1 MNRIFTRLGFTA
13 AALVA
18 GSGIVAHAQDSTT
31 GAISGVVTGPNGAV
45 VAGAKVILDGGR
57 GQVVRV
63 TDANGTFKAS
73 ALIPGVYQITV
84 TASGFET
91 ATKLTAQASINI
103 LTPVRVTMTKAAGAV
118 VEVLATSQAVDTTTQ
133 TSGATFTSETVS
145 SLPLGRSFSSV
156 VNMAP
161 GVASSGVDNNNPSVS
176 GSSGLENAY
185 VIDGVNTTGTGYG
198 AAGAYSITWGSRG
211 TGINTDFIS
220 EVQIKS
226 FGLDAEFGGT
236 TGGMVNA
243 VTKSGDNT
251 FRGQV
256 FAYLDIDSLQARNKV
271 PANLDPTLPIPNR
284 FDNSDR
290 QEFGFTVSG
299 PIIKDKLFYFVG
311 YNPIRNS
318 QKYTQVD
325 SRRLNYGTQFT
336 RKQQTDTYYGK
347 LNWVLTA
354 TQNLEFSIF
363 GDPGKDPY
371 QALNSAMSYLSNDKW
386 SSLEYGSSNWNLK
399 YNGVFFNDLLVEAHV
414 AQTKNKFHQGLDPAV
429 NNAFRVTD
437 VNTGAPI
444 NGHGGPGF
452 YENKD
457 EKNRQY
463 DIKITKTF
471 GDLELKAGYTS
482 EKLHYES
489 GTYYQGPHGQVDT
502 HAAAGGQA
510 YSTGALINQRY
521 YMIDPNAYTTD
532 ASGNKFTTAA
542 NIAPYYR
549 VTRARFTPPA
559 IAVDTPWDAYFIQAK
574 YSLNNRL
581 FIKAGFRW
589 EEEDMQG
596 RNETYKFKAADSMA
610 PRISI
615 TWDPDGNGKNKIY
628 AFYGKYFEKV
638 PLDLAVRSLSHEV
651 GTSRSDW
658 YNLDAA
664 GTTLSNPIQSGVSI
678 TDANPTTLKVGSA
691 TTTHY
696 TGSSGFLTPVMEGTK
711 LPYTNEYVLGWDSQ
725 LSEKVRVSNRL
736 VHRTIGRV
744 LEDMGI
750 DGGNYLPYFIANPGE
765 NSWRIAQAALALEAA
780 PAPDGYGVASPNLMG
795 SGQTATW
802 PKPVR
807 DYWAWEFEANYN
819 SAHWAGF
826 FNLRLSRLEGNY
838 EGLFRNDNGQS
849 DPNITSLYDFS
860 LEYMKNYETASATAR
875 FPSYTNDGDPGA
887 LISHPRG
894 LTGEEAFAS
903 GPLPNDRAVI
913 MNAGMSYNWD
923 NGFATGFV
931 VKIQTGSPLNKF
943 YGLIDYD
950 NAGELAAGGRGA
962 MGRTP
967 STMNFDWTGSYTWK
981 IKGTQSLNFKM
992 DVFNLFNAS
1001 KVTAY
1006 DQNYERSV
1014 DTINV
1019 NFMNISGYQT
1029 ARRVRLGVKYQF

>member
-18 GSGIVAHAQDSTT
+18 GSGIVAHAQDATT

-73 ALIPGVYQITV
+73 ALIPGQYLITV
-84 TASGFET
+84 TAPGFET
-91 ATKLTAQASINI
+91 ATKLNAQASINT

-145 SLPLGRSFSSV
+145 SLPLGRSFASV

-161 GVASSGVDNNNPSVS
+161 GVASSGVDNNNPAVS

-226 FGLDAEFGGT
+226 FGMDAEFGGT
-236 TGGMVNA
+236 TGGMINA

-256 FAYLDIDSLQARNKV
+256 FAYLDVDSLQARQKT
-271 PANLDPTLPIPNR
+271 PSLIDPNQIIPDR
-284 FDNSDR
+284 ADSSDR

-318 QKYTQVD
+318 QKVTQID
-325 SRRLNYGTQFT
+325 SRYANYNQQFE

-354 TQNLEFSIF
+354 TQNMEFSIF

-371 QALNSAMSYLSNDKW
+371 QALSNAMTRSPSYAW
-386 SSLEYGSSNWNLK
+386 SSLEYGSSNWSLK
-399 YNGVFFNDLLVEAHV
+399 YNGVFFNDMLVEARV
-414 AQTKNKFHQGLDPAV
+414 SQTKNKFHQGLDASV
-429 NNAFRVTD
+429 NNAFRVSD
-437 VNTGAPI
+437 VYNGALYSA
-444 NGHGGPGF
+444 GPGF

-463 DIKITKTF
+463 DIKVTKTF
-471 GDLELKAGYTS
+471 GDLELKAGYSS

-489 GTYYQGPHGQVDT
+489 GTYYQGPRGQVDT
-502 HAAAGGQA
+502 HTLAGGQA
-510 YSTGALINQRY
+510 YTSGALVSQRY
-521 YMIDPNAYTTD
+521 YMINPALVD
-532 ASGNKFTTAA
+532 ATGHTTAA
-542 NIAPYYR
+542 NIAPYWR
-549 VTRARFTPPA
+549 VTRARFTEPA
-559 IAVDTPWDAYFIQAK
+559 ITVDSPWDAYFVQAK

-615 TWDPDGNGKNKIY
+615 TWDPEGNGKNKIY
-628 AFYGKYFEKV
+628 AFYGKYYEKV
-638 PLDLAVRSLSHEV
+638 PLDLNVRSLSHEV

-658 YNLDAA
+658 YNINATYSA
-664 GTTLSNPIQSGVSI
+664 LSNPIQTGTSI
-678 TDANPTTLKVGSA
+678 RDANPYTLLAGSS

-696 TGSSGFLTPVMEGTK
+696 TGSAGFLTPVLDGTK

-725 LSEKVRVSNRL
+725 LSEKVRVSNRM

-750 DGGNYLPYFIANPGE
+750 DGGNNLPYYIANPGE
-765 NSWRIAQAALALEAA
+765 NSWQIQAQAAAIDPTLGNSIT
-780 PAPDGYGVASPNLMG
+780 P
-795 SGQTATW
+795 TATW

-807 DYWAWEFEANYN
+807 DYWAYEFEANYN

-860 LEYMKNYETASATAR
+860 LEYMKKYET
-875 FPSYTNDGDPGA
+875 PSNPDY
-887 LISHPRG
+887 HPRG

-913 MNAGMSYNWD
+913 VNAGLTYNWD
-923 NGFATGFV
+923 NGFSTSV
-931 VKIQTGSPLNKF
+931 LVKIQTGTPLNKF

-950 NAGELAAGGRGA
+950 NTGELAAGGRGSQ
-962 MGRTP
+962 GRTP
-967 STMNFDWTGSYTWK
+967 STTNFDWSGSYTWK
-981 IKGTQSLNFKM
+981 FKGTQSLNFRM

-1001 KVTAY
+1001 KPTAY
-1006 DQNYERSV
+1006 DQNYEASV
-1014 DTINV
+1014 DAPNA
-1019 NFMNISGYQT
+1019 NFMNYTAFQT